1 MGSCFSSS
9 SIDYSENQASS
20 SSAKVI
26 SLNGNLTQYS
36 APVRVSHVLNQL
48 DSSNSCILCNSDHL
62 LYDDYVKA
70 LDFEEEIQLG
80 QIYFVLEKIRLKY
93 RLTAADMAALA
104 VKASSAFMKSSSSS
118 KKGRRGGGRKKL
130 RISPVFEVHSNKY
143 YQSDNG
149 FESSN
154 LKRFD
159 DKPMSVEMKRSGSVR
174 KLQKSASRRAKIAI
188 RSFRMRLNTIYE
200 GHVVE

>member
-1 MGSCFSSS
+1 MGLCFSSS
-9 SIDYSENQASS
+9 SIDYSENQAS

-70 LDFEEEIQLG
+70 LGSEEEIQLG
-80 QIYFVLEKIRLKY
+80 QIYFVLEKSRLKY
-93 RLTAADMAALA
+93 RLTASDMAALA
-104 VKASSAFMKSSSSS
+104 VKASSAFMKSSST
-118 KKGRRGGGRKKL
+118 KKGRRSGGRKKL
-130 RISPVFEVHSNKY
+130 RISPVFEVHSNNY
-143 YQSDNG
+143 YEADNG
-149 FESSN
+149 FESN

-159 DKPMSVEMKRSGSVR
+159 DKPMTVEMKRSGSVR
-174 KLQKSASRRAKIAI
+174 KLHKSASRRAKIAI

>member
-1 MGSCFSSS
+1 MGLCFSSSS
-9 SIDYSENQASS
+9 SIDYSENQA

-80 QIYFVLEKIRLKY
+80 QIYFVLGKNRTKY
-93 RLTAADMAALA
+93 RLTASDMAALA

-118 KKGRRGGGRKKL
+118 SKKCRQGGGRKKL
-130 RISPVFEVHSNKY
+130 RISPVFEVHSNNY

-174 KLQKSASRRAKIAI
+174 KLHKSASRRAKIAI
-188 RSFRMRLNTIYE
+188 RSFKMRLNTIYE
-200 GHVVE
+200 GHAVE